1 MNRLT
6 LKWGSAKAWDL
17 ETEEAR
23 VAIQKWADHGVS
35 MSAMMQQS
43 SPEQKQCLIDALDF
57 MDEIWLAWEGKKV
70 SKEEAKQYLLDY
82 GKHNEATR

>member
-1 MNRLT
+1 
-6 LKWGSAKAWDL
+6 
-17 ETEEAR
+17 
-23 VAIQKWADHGVS
+23 
-35 MSAMMQQS
+35 MMQQS